1 MRYMLDTCALI
12 HLTQD
17 YDYLSLEVQKIIEDY
32 ENNLCVSIESIREII
47 IAFRCKGLGRRK
59 WGTETDIIYS
69 ILNEFFI
76 DILPLS
82 KEQIVTYGKL
92 QINLAE
98 DHRDPS
104 DHIIIAHAITNRMPL
119 ISCDRKFHFYTR
131 QGLDLITY

>member
-76 DILPLS
+76 DILSLS

-119 ISCDRKFHFYTR
+119 ISCDRKFHFYAQ

>member
-1 MRYMLDTCALI
+1 MLDTCALI

-119 ISCDRKFHFYTR
+119 ISCDRKFHFYTQ